1 MSDRLTQLQDVVNLL
16 ADHLC
21 NATGVLQETARP
33 SRFNDFEQNSSTTN
47 SNVDN
52 NGDDYLQLFAQ
63 LITRTSSEL
72 VALIDSLPII
82 PSTDDDLIEQHG
94 QLELL
99 ERENLESTFK
109 LEQTTELAEY
119 LLEQV
124 QTCLQSL
131 SQALLDERKK
141 FQNGQQE
148 IFFFCIFKKKK
159 LRNVLYNMNIK
170 SKIGK
175 YILTICMIAKGNRI
189 IKKIIKLLFWC

>member
-33 SRFNDFEQNSSTTN
+33 SRFGNFEQNSATN

-52 NGDDYLQLFAQ
+52 NNADYSQLFAS
-63 LITRTSSEL
+63 LITRTTSEI
-72 VALIDSLPII
+72 VGLIDSLPNI
-82 PSTDDDLIEQHG
+82 PSTEDDLATQHA

-99 ERENLESTFK
+99 EQENIEATAK

-131 SQALLDERKK
+131 SQAILDERKK
-141 FQNGQQE
+141 NH
-148 IFFFCIFKKKK
+148 
-159 LRNVLYNMNIK
+159 N
-170 SKIGK
+170 S
-175 YILTICMIAKGNRI
+175 
-189 IKKIIKLLFWC
+189 